1 MIALYTEHNFFLFL
15 FMYKHSSTHTS
26 VGKWKRK
33 HACLMCEKESNSFKG
48 CITFCKNQ
56 WNLFSSVKLMVEL
69 LFMFADQYLNVNKI
83 LNSITSSFIAIVSE
97 NLD

>member
-1 MIALYTEHNFFLFL
+1 MEAQ
-15 FMYKHSSTHTS
+15 
-26 VGKWKRK
+26 
-33 HACLMCEKESNSFKG
+33 ACLLDVRERKQF
-48 CITFCKNQ
+48 IQ
-56 WNLFSSVKLMVEL
+56 RLYNLLQEPMKFVLKRQAKMVEL